1 MNKKLFIL
9 ALGAAMT
16 AVSCQERNKNVI
28 DPEVD
33 LIGDITEDRIL
44 EEGQTYT
51 LTGGLHVKEGATLTI
66 EPGVTIIAQD
76 DNQVDYILIEQGAK
90 IDARGTAS
98 APIVMTSNRKEAGAW
113 GGLHICGKA
122 PINAGT
128 DAKSEIGDASYG
140 GNDPADNSGVL
151 QYIRVEYGGFTFSE
165 EKEANGFTFY
175 GVGNGT
181 TVDHLQAYGGS
192 DDGFEW
198 FGGTVNVKYL
208 ISTNNT
214 DDSFDW
220 TEGWCGKGQFMIAQQ
235 ISGECDALIEA
246 DNNDNDNM
254 AEPISHPVLS
264 NLTLVGNGADGR
276 GIRLRAGT
284 QAEIYNTIVTGKS
297 RALTTETKGTES
309 ALANGTSKLQYIYLS
324 SGVSSDNEEGSVL
337 YDQNDFLAND
347 NHNEVGYTA
356 QLTNSIMGT
365 IDGGLD
371 ASGIDSFF
379 DNAAYAGAL
388 PSGNDW
394 TSGWALTADGGST
407 DGATVELDGVITE
420 DMTLQAGV
428 NYTLIGG
435 LHVKEGATL
444 TIEPGTV
451 ITAQD
456 DDIVDYLLIEQGAK
470 IDARGTADNPIVMT
484 AERKEAGSWGGL
496 HICGKAPINAGSGA
510 KSEIGDASYGG
521 NDPHDNSGTLQ
532 YIRVEYGGY
541 SFSEEKEA
549 NGFTFYGVGD
559 GTTVDHLQ
567 AYGGSDD
574 GFEWFGGTVN
584 VKYLVSTDNTD
595 DSFDWTEGWCGKG
608 QFMVAYQVSAE
619 CDALMECD
627 NNDNDNMAKPI
638 SHPVLSNLTLVGV
651 EGENKRGVRLRAGT
665 EVELYNAIVTGKSNA
680 LTTETTHT
688 EDALAKGTSKLQYVY
703 LSSGV
708 KSDNKEVPV
717 LYDQNDFLAEANH
730 NKVNYTFN
738 LTDNFFGTIDGGLD
752 AKSINSFFESAGY
765 IGAISADNNWMA
777 GWTR

>member
-175 GVGNGT
+175 GVG
-181 TVDHLQAYGGS
+181 
-192 DDGFEW
+192 
-198 FGGTVNVKYL
+198 
-208 ISTNNT
+208 
-214 DDSFDW
+214 
-220 TEGWCGKGQFMIAQQ
+220 
-235 ISGECDALIEA
+235 
-246 DNNDNDNM
+246 
-254 AEPISHPVLS
+254 
-264 NLTLVGNGADGR
+264 
-276 GIRLRAGT
+276 
-284 QAEIYNTIVTGKS
+284 
-297 RALTTETKGTES
+297 
-309 ALANGTSKLQYIYLS
+309 
-324 SGVSSDNEEGSVL
+324 
-337 YDQNDFLAND
+337 
-347 NHNEVGYTA
+347 
-356 QLTNSIMGT
+356 
-365 IDGGLD
+365 
-371 ASGIDSFF
+371 
-379 DNAAYAGAL
+379 
-388 PSGNDW
+388 
-394 TSGWALTADGGST
+394 
-407 DGATVELDGVITE
+407 
-420 DMTLQAGV
+420 
-428 NYTLIGG
+428 
-435 LHVKEGATL
+435 
-444 TIEPGTV
+444 
-451 ITAQD
+451 
-456 DDIVDYLLIEQGAK
+456 
-470 IDARGTADNPIVMT
+470 
-484 AERKEAGSWGGL
+484 
-496 HICGKAPINAGSGA
+496 
-510 KSEIGDASYGG
+510 
-521 NDPHDNSGTLQ
+521 
-532 YIRVEYGGY
+532 
-541 SFSEEKEA
+541 
-549 NGFTFYGVGD
+549 D

-567 AYGGSDD
+567 AYSGSDD

-730 NKVNYTFN
+730 NKVNYTFK

>member
-220 TEGWCGKGQFMIAQQ
+220 TEGWCGKGQFM
-235 ISGECDALIEA
+235 
-246 DNNDNDNM
+246 
-254 AEPISHPVLS
+254 
-264 NLTLVGNGADGR
+264 
-276 GIRLRAGT
+276 
-284 QAEIYNTIVTGKS
+284 
-297 RALTTETKGTES
+297 
-309 ALANGTSKLQYIYLS
+309 
-324 SGVSSDNEEGSVL
+324 
-337 YDQNDFLAND
+337 
-347 NHNEVGYTA
+347 
-356 QLTNSIMGT
+356 
-365 IDGGLD
+365 
-371 ASGIDSFF
+371 
-379 DNAAYAGAL
+379 
-388 PSGNDW
+388 
-394 TSGWALTADGGST
+394 
-407 DGATVELDGVITE
+407 
-420 DMTLQAGV
+420 
-428 NYTLIGG
+428 
-435 LHVKEGATL
+435 
-444 TIEPGTV
+444 
-451 ITAQD
+451 
-456 DDIVDYLLIEQGAK
+456 
-470 IDARGTADNPIVMT
+470 
-484 AERKEAGSWGGL
+484 
-496 HICGKAPINAGSGA
+496 
-510 KSEIGDASYGG
+510 
-521 NDPHDNSGTLQ
+521 
-532 YIRVEYGGY
+532 
-541 SFSEEKEA
+541 
-549 NGFTFYGVGD
+549 
-559 GTTVDHLQ
+559 
-567 AYGGSDD
+567 
-574 GFEWFGGTVN
+574 
-584 VKYLVSTDNTD
+584 
-595 DSFDWTEGWCGKG
+595 
-608 QFMVAYQVSAE
+608 VAYQVSVE

-627 NNDNDNMAKPI
+627 NNDNNEVAAPI
-638 SHPVLSNLTLVGV
+638 SHPVLANVTLVGNNSD
-651 EGENKRGVRLRAGT
+651 ENKRGVRLRAGT

-730 NKVNYTFN
+730 NQVNYTFN

>member
-16 AVSCQERNKNVI
+16 AVSCQEGNKNVI

-76 DNQVDYILIEQGAK
+76 DDQVDYILIEQGAM
-90 IDARGTAS
+90 IDARGTAG
-98 APIVMTSNRKEAGAW
+98 APIVMTSSRKEAGAW

-140 GNDPADNSGVL
+140 GDDASDNSGIL
-151 QYIRVEYGGFTFSE
+151 QYVRVEYGGYAFSE

-220 TEGWCGKGQFMIAQQ
+220 TEGWTGKGQFMIAQQ
-235 ISGECDALIEA
+235 ISDECDALIEA

-276 GIRLRAGT
+276 GVRLRAGT
-284 QAEIYNTIVTGKS
+284 QAEIYNAIVTGKG
-297 RALTTETKGTES
+297 RALTTETEGTES
-309 ALANGTSKLQYIYLS
+309 ALADGTSKLQYIYLS

-347 NHNEVGYTA
+347 NHNAVGYA
-356 QLTNSIMGT
+356 AELTNSIMGT

-388 PSGNDW
+388 PSSNDW
-394 TSGWALTADGGST
+394 TSGWALSADGGST
-407 DGATVELDGVITE
+407 GSETVELEGYITE
-420 DMTLQAGV
+420 DMTLKAGV
-428 NYTLIGG
+428 NYILIGG

-456 DDIVDYLLIEQGAK
+456 DNSVDYILIEQGAM
-470 IDARGTADNPIVMT
+470 IDARGTAENPIVMT
-484 AERKEAGSWGGL
+484 AERKEAGAWGGL
-496 HICGKAPINAGSGA
+496 HICGKAPINAGTGA
-510 KSEIGDASYGG
+510 KSEVGDASYGG
-521 NDPHDNSGTLQ
+521 DDAHDNSGTLQ
-532 YIRVEYGGY
+532 YVRIEYGGY
-541 SFSEEKEA
+541 AFSEEKEA

-567 AYGGSDD
+567 AYNGSDD

-584 VKYLVSTDNTD
+584 VKYLVSTNNTD
-595 DSFDWTEGWCGKG
+595 DSFDWTEGWSGKG
-608 QFMVAYQVSAE
+608 QFMVAYQTSAE

-627 NNDNDNMAKPI
+627 NNDNDNMADPI
-638 SHPVLSNLTLVGV
+638 SHPVLSNLTLVGNN
-651 EGENKRGVRLRAGT
+651 GENERGIRLRAGT
-665 EVELYNAIVTGKSNA
+665 QAEIYNAIVTGKGRA
-680 LTTETTHT
+680 LTTETEGT
-688 EDALAKGTSKLQYVY
+688 ESALADGTSKLQYVY

-708 KSDNKEVPV
+708 SSDSDNV
-717 LYDQNDFLAEANH
+717 LYTQDMFLAEDNH
-730 NKVNYTFN
+730 NQVNYTFS
-738 LTDNFFGTIDGGLD
+738 LTDNFVGTIDGGLD
-752 AKSINSFFESAGY
+752 ASSIDSFFESAAF
-765 IGAISADNNWMA
+765 IGAISVDNNWMA
-777 GWTR
+777 GWTL

>member
-9 ALGAAMT
+9 ALGAAMV
-16 AVSCQERNKNVI
+16 AVSCEKKNPEVI

-33 LIGDITEDRIL
+33 LIGDITEDRTL
-44 EEGQTYT
+44 EAGNTYT
-51 LTGGLHVKEGATLTI
+51 LTGGLHVKAGATLTI

-76 DNQVDYILIEQGAK
+76 DDQVDYILIEQGAM
-90 IDARGTAS
+90 IDARGTADD
-98 APIVMTSNRKEAGAW
+98 PIVMTSTRKEAGAW

-128 DAKSEIGDASYG
+128 GAKSEIGDASYG
-140 GNDPADNSGVL
+140 GNDAHDNSGTL
-151 QYIRVEYGGFTFSE
+151 QYVRVEYGGYAFSE

-175 GVGNGT
+175 GVGDGT
-181 TVDHLQAYGGS
+181 TVDHLQAINGS

-220 TEGWCGKGQFMIAQQ
+220 TEGWCGKGQYMIAQQ
-235 ISGECDALIEA
+235 ISDECDALIEA
-246 DNNDNDNM
+246 DNNDNDNY

-276 GIRLRAGT
+276 GVRLRAGT
-284 QAEIYNTIVTGKS
+284 QAELYNAIVTGKG
-297 RALTTETKGTES
+297 RALTTETEGTEK
-309 ALANGTSKLQYIYLS
+309 ALADGTSKLQYVYLS
-324 SGVSSDNEEGSVL
+324 SGVSSDSETVL

-347 NHNEVGYTA
+347 NHNEVGYSFS
-356 QLTNSIMGT
+356 LTNNIMGT

-371 ASGIDSFF
+371 ASSLDSFF
-379 DNAAYAGAL
+379 DNAAYVGAL

-394 TSGWALTADGGST
+394 TSGWALSADGGST
-407 DGATVELDGVITE
+407 GTATVELEGDITE
-420 DMTLQAGV
+420 DMTLRAGV
-428 NYTLIGG
+428 NYILIGG

-456 DDIVDYLLIEQGAK
+456 DDFVDYLLIEQGAM
-470 IDARGTADNPIVMT
+470 IDARGTADAPIVMT
-484 AERKEAGSWGGL
+484 AQRQEAGAWGGI
-496 HICGKAPINAGSGA
+496 HICGKAPINAGAGA

-521 NDPHDNSGTLQ
+521 NDAHDNSGTLQ
-532 YIRVEYGGY
+532 YVRVEYGGY
-541 SFSEEKEA
+541 AFSEEKEA

-595 DSFDWTEGWCGKG
+595 DSFDWTEGWSGKG
-608 QFMVAYQVSAE
+608 QFMVAHQISAE

-627 NNDNDNMAKPI
+627 NNDNDNVAAPI
-638 SHPVLSNLTLVGV
+638 SHPVLANVTLVGNNSD
-651 EGENKRGVRLRAGT
+651 ENKRGIRLRAGT
-665 EVELYNAIVTGKSNA
+665 EVELYNAIVTGKPRA

-688 EDALAKGTSKLQYVY
+688 EEALVDGTSVLKHVY
-703 LSSGV
+703 LSNGV
-708 KSDNKEVPV
+708 SSDSDDV
-717 LYDQNDFLAEANH
+717 LYTQDMFLAEANH
-730 NKVNYTFN
+730 NQVNYTFS
-738 LTDNFFGTIDGGLD
+738 LTDNFFGTIAGDLD
-752 AKSINSFFESAGY
+752 ASTIDSFFESASFA
-765 IGAISADNNWMA
+765 GAISADNNWMA
-777 GWTR
+777 GWTK